1 MPKTDISE
9 KILEHEV
16 LMELNSLQKELCTR
30 ANEYCLKLDPEPALC
45 LFRLFPGISMTEWED
60 ISRRHDLKQWLTLPI
75 DGDAYPHLKQVQ
87 ETMERLSYQTD
98 HDPLTGLANRRAFDR
113 ILDIEIERSRRA
125 GTSVSLAIIDLDD
138 FKQVNDTYGH
148 TKGDEVLVAFSRK
161 VFQTTRRY
169 DLAARL
175 GGEEF
180 ALVLSGTGLVKA
192 KRVLN
197 RLLEEFRNK
206 RFESPEGET
215 FSVTCSVGLTC
226 YKGTVDM
233 DVKQLID
240 LADEALYKAKEQGK
254 DQVLVSRIPDIDLV
268 PQETLVQANEKQ
280 FLFGK

>member
-1 MPKTDISE
+1 
-9 KILEHEV
+9 
-16 LMELNSLQKELCTR
+16 MELNSLQKELCTR
-30 ANEYCLKLDPEPALC
+30 ANEHCVKLDPEPALC
-45 LFRLFPGISMTEWED
+45 LFRLFPGITVEEWED
-60 ISRRHDLKQWLTLPI
+60 FSRRHDLKQWLTLPI
-75 DGDAYPHLKQVQ
+75 DGDTYPHLKQVQ

-98 HDPLTGLANRRAFDR
+98 HDPLTGLANRRAFNR
-113 ILDIEIERSRRA
+113 ILDIEIERARRS

-138 FKQVNDTYGH
+138 FKKVNDTYGH

-180 ALVLSGTGLVKA
+180 ALILSGTGLVKA
-192 KRVLN
+192 KRVLS
-197 RLLEEFRNK
+197 RLLEEFRAK
-206 RFESPEGET
+206 TFEAPDGGI
-215 FSVTCSVGLTC
+215 FKVTCSAGLTC

-233 DVKQLID
+233 DVKQLLD
-240 LADEALYKAKEQGK
+240 LADEALYGAKENGK
-254 DQVLVSRIPDIDLV
+254 DQVMVSKIPDIDLV